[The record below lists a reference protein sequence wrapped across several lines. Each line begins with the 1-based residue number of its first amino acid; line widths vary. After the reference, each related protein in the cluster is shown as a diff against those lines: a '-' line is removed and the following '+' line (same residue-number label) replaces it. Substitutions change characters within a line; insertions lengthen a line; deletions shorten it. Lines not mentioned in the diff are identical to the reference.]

1 MANTITIAQSLNLA
15 QAFVGYKS
23 LTVGANN
30 EPAITSAN
38 ILIQTILSPPFCWNW
53 NRSSV
58 TLTTTAGT
66 QDYAT
71 AASTFGFIEKA
82 SYKIPAATITNT
94 ALTAGIATITATN
107 NFQAGDLVTIT
118 GTTNGGGVFNVT
130 NVTIKS
136 ATTSS
141 FTFLLNQNDV
151 VSAGDTGTAAVGTTT
166 EISEVLNIL
175 GTGSEVGSPAKIAP
189 QVDDNAGNITFRL
202 LPVPDRVYTVEVVF
216 QKRIPSL
223 VSSTSNTWAP
233 IPDHYSFIYQWGI
246 LALMLAYNYDARW
259 VSANR
264 KFVAE
269 LLGVA
274 EGLTE
279 QQKNIFQSAWLNTI
293 TEQQVKSLEAPQG
306 IQSREV

>member
-1 MANTITIAQSLNLA
+1 MANTITIAQSMNWA
-15 QAFVGYKS
+15 QSFVGFKS
-23 LTVGANN
+23 LAIGASS

-66 QDYAT
+66 QDYST
-71 AASTFGFIEKA
+71 AASSFGFIEKA
-82 SYKIPAATITNT
+82 SYKIPAAPITNT
-94 ALTAGIATITATN
+94 ALTSGVATITAAN

-118 GTTNGGGVFNVT
+118 GTTNGSGVFNVSNAT
-130 NVTIKS
+130 VKS
-136 ATTSS
+136 ATASS
-141 FTFLLNQNDV
+141 FTFLLNSTNV
-151 VSAGDTGTAAVGTTT
+151 ASAGDTGTATVGTTT
-166 EISEVLNIL
+166 EVSEVLNIL

-223 VSSTSNTWAP
+223 VTSTSNTWAP
-233 IPDHYSFIYQWGI
+233 IPDHYSFVYQWGF

-279 QQKNIFQSAWLNTI
+279 QQKNIFQNAWLNTI

-306 IQSREV
+306 VQSREV